1 MTSQLKFKCPSIEEN
16 GDECGRRFSTQK
28 ELETHI
34 KTRHPKLNNSKIEIK
49 ESKEEKEKKILD
61 NLFSQ
66 INSLEKYAETEGE
79 NFHKKLD
86 LPELPNYDDLIGL
99 NDDYEEDEK
108 EENINLSNEKNE
120 NENENENL
128 NNENDLKE
136 ENERPKS
143 LISNKIIS
151 EKLYNGEEIRN
162 NIKDNKIIEISEEM
176 IFENQNTDNY
186 DDIIEI
192 DLSRKNIASFMNNR
206 KISFEKLEELTKI
219 NLSYNW
225 ISYSYDLRFFKKL
238 KIVELNDN
246 VINEISFVESL
257 PDLEYL
263 NVENNQINSIT
274 SLNQCPKLKVL
285 KIQLNK
291 LEYQNSTMRTLQNL
305 INLNE
310 LTIKD
315 NPFIDEMFQYKNL
328 FIHKY
333 KNLQMLDNEKITEK
347 EREQA
352 EQFVIE
358 NNPIY
363 KSTTNRPMSSRITI
377 KNHNNLINLNNKNE
391 NNDLFEEEN
400 EEDDN
405 NNNINI
411 NYSQTQ
417 VGFKKN
423 NNQFIHSQSLNNSK
437 IPIYDPNLNDIKL
450 LQKQNKELFNI
461 VNKQNEEIENLKNII
476 KTLKNNNKEDIEK
489 IKLKE
494 ELTTLK
500 KEYKELLDKT
510 MSTNNSTNKSNTI
523 TSQNYK
529 NEEEEENNED
539 DDDMDYDELLRK
551 SYQDFAQINK
561 DLEKLKKESDN
572 NQVINPMSN
581 RPKININNNNKP
593 KIMINPNSNNY
604 LNNININNNVNNNK
618 NVLNNPNSPIKI
630 HSEKLNPVVIKKDIS
645 NRPVIIKNPKSN
657 PVVLSNINKGNSGK
671 VLINPKKK

>member
-1 MTSQLKFKCPSIEEN
+1 MTSQLKFKCPNVEEN

-34 KTRHPKLNNSKIEIK
+34 KTRHPKLQISKVETK
-49 ESKEEKEKKILD
+49 ELKEEKEKKILD

-66 INSLEKYAETEGE
+66 INSLEKYAETQGE
-79 NFHKKLD
+79 NFHKQLD

-120 NENENENL
+120 NEDLKNETNENNENEFD
-128 NNENDLKE
+128 EI
-136 ENERPKS
+136 NERPKS
-143 LISNKIIS
+143 LINNKIIS
-151 EKLYNGEEIRN
+151 EKLYNGEEIRS

-192 DLSRKNIASFMNNR
+192 DFSRKNIASFMNNR
-206 KISFEKLEELTKI
+206 KVSFENLEELTKI

-225 ISYSYDLRFFKKL
+225 ISYSYDLRFFRKL

-257 PDLEYL
+257 PELEYL

-285 KIQLNK
+285 KLHLNK

-333 KNLQMLDNEKITEK
+333 KNLQILDNEKITDK

-377 KNHNNLINLNNKNE
+377 KNHNNLINQNNKSE

-417 VGFKKN
+417 IGFKKN
-423 NNQFIHSQSLNNSK
+423 NNQFINNQNLNEPK
-437 IPIYDPNLNDIKL
+437 KVIYDPNLNDVKS
-450 LQKQNKELFNI
+450 LQKQNKELFDI

-500 KEYKELLDKT
+500 KEYKDLLDKT

-529 NEEEEENNED
+529 NEEEDENIE

-561 DLEKLKKESDN
+561 ELEKLKKETDN

-593 KIMINPNSNNY
+593 KIMINPSSNTQLSNN
-604 LNNININNNVNNNK
+604 NNNINNNK
-618 NVLNNPNSPIKI
+618 TILNNPNSPIKV

-645 NRPVIIKNPKSN
+645 NRPVIIKNPKNN
-657 PVVLSNINKGNSGK
+657 PIILTNINKGNSGK
-671 VLINPKKK
+671 VVINPKKK

>member
-1 MTSQLKFKCPSIEEN
+1 MTSQLKFKCPNVEEN

-34 KTRHPKLNNSKIEIK
+34 KTRHPKLQISKVETK
-49 ESKEEKEKKILD
+49 ELKEEKEKKILD

-66 INSLEKYAETEGE
+66 INSLEKYAETQGE
-79 NFHKKLD
+79 NFHKQLD

-120 NENENENL
+120 NEDLKNETNENNENEFD
-128 NNENDLKE
+128 EI
-136 ENERPKS
+136 NERPKS
-143 LISNKIIS
+143 LINNKIIS
-151 EKLYNGEEIRN
+151 EKLYNGEEIRS

-192 DLSRKNIASFMNNR
+192 DFSRKNIASFMNNR
-206 KISFEKLEELTKI
+206 KVSFENLEELTKI

-257 PDLEYL
+257 PELEYL

-285 KIQLNK
+285 KLHLNK

-333 KNLQMLDNEKITEK
+333 KNLQILDNEKITDK

-377 KNHNNLINLNNKNE
+377 KNHNNLINQNNKSE

-417 VGFKKN
+417 IGFKKN
-423 NNQFIHSQSLNNSK
+423 NNQFINNQNLNEPK
-437 IPIYDPNLNDIKL
+437 KVIYDPNLNDVKS
-450 LQKQNKELFNI
+450 LQKQNKELFDI

-500 KEYKELLDKT
+500 KEYKDLLDKT

-529 NEEEEENNED
+529 NEEEDENIE

-561 DLEKLKKESDN
+561 ELEKLKKETDN

-593 KIMINPNSNNY
+593 KIMINSSSNTQLSNN
-604 LNNININNNVNNNK
+604 NNNINNNK
-618 NVLNNPNSPIKI
+618 TILNNPNSPIKV

-645 NRPVIIKNPKSN
+645 NRPVIIKNPKNN
-657 PVVLSNINKGNSGK
+657 PIILTNINKGNSGK
-671 VLINPKKK
+671 VVINPKKK

>member
-1 MTSQLKFKCPSIEEN
+1 MTSQLKFKCPNIEEN

-34 KTRHPKLNNSKIEIK
+34 KTRHPKLQNSKIEIK
-49 ESKEEKEKKILD
+49 DLKEEKEKKLLD

-66 INSLEKYAETEGE
+66 INSLEKFAETQGE
-79 NFHKKLD
+79 NFHKQLD

-108 EENINLSNEKNE
+108 EEKNNLSNEKNE
-120 NENENENL
+120 NENLNNDNIENDENEL
-128 NNENDLKE
+128 NEI
-136 ENERPKS
+136 NERPKS
-143 LISNKIIS
+143 LINNKILS
-151 EKLYNGEEIRN
+151 EKLYNGEEIRS

-192 DLSRKNIASFMNNR
+192 DFSRKNIASFMNNR
-206 KISFEKLEELTKI
+206 KVSFENLEELTKI

-285 KIQLNK
+285 KLHLNK
-291 LEYQNSTMRTLQNL
+291 IEYQNSTMRTLQNL

-333 KNLQMLDNEKITEK
+333 KNLQILDNEKITDK

-377 KNHNNLINLNNKNE
+377 KNHNNLVNQNNKNE
-391 NNDLFEEEN
+391 NNALFEEEN
-400 EEDDN
+400 EKDD

-423 NNQFIHSQSLNNSK
+423 NNQIINSQNVNNPK
-437 IPIYDPNLNDIKL
+437 NLIYDPNLNDVKS
-450 LQKQNKELFNI
+450 LQKQNKELFDI
-461 VNKQNEEIENLKNII
+461 VNQQNEEIENLKNII

-523 TSQNYK
+523 TSQIYK
-529 NEEEEENNED
+529 NEEEDENNED

-593 KIMINPNSNNY
+593 KIMINPSTNNQ
-604 LNNININNNVNNNK
+604 LSNVNNNK
-618 NVLNNPNSPIKI
+618 AILNNPNSPIKV

-645 NRPVIIKNPKSN
+645 TRPVIIKNPKNN
-657 PVVLSNINKGNSGK
+657 PVILTNINKGNSGK
-671 VLINPKKK
+671 VIINPKKK

>member
-1 MTSQLKFKCPSIEEN
+1 MTSQLKFKCPNVEEN

-34 KTRHPKLNNSKIEIK
+34 KTRHPKLQNSKIEIK
-49 ESKEEKEKKILD
+49 DLKEEKEKKLLD

-66 INSLEKYAETEGE
+66 INSLEKFAETQGE
-79 NFHKKLD
+79 NFHKQLD

-120 NENENENL
+120 NEDLKNETNENNENEFD
-128 NNENDLKE
+128 EI
-136 ENERPKS
+136 NERPKS
-143 LISNKIIS
+143 LINNKIIS
-151 EKLYNGEEIRN
+151 EKLYNGEEIRS

-192 DLSRKNIASFMNNR
+192 DFSRKNIASFMNNR
-206 KISFEKLEELTKI
+206 KVSFENLEELTKI

-285 KIQLNK
+285 KLHLNK
-291 LEYQNSTMRTLQNL
+291 IEYQNSTMRTLQNL

-333 KNLQMLDNEKITEK
+333 KNLQILDNEKITDK

-377 KNHNNLINLNNKNE
+377 KNHNNLVNQNNKNE
-391 NNDLFEEEN
+391 INELFEEEN
-400 EEDDN
+400 EEDD

-423 NNQFIHSQSLNNSK
+423 NNQIINSQNVNNPK
-437 IPIYDPNLNDIKL
+437 NLIYDPNLNDVKS
-450 LQKQNKELFNI
+450 LQKQNKELFDI
-461 VNKQNEEIENLKNII
+461 VNQQNEEIENLKNII

-523 TSQNYK
+523 TSQIYK
-529 NEEEEENNED
+529 NEEEDENNED

-593 KIMINPNSNNY
+593 KIMINPSTNNQ
-604 LNNININNNVNNNK
+604 LSNVNNNK
-618 NVLNNPNSPIKI
+618 AILNNPNSPIKV
-630 HSEKLNPVVIKKDIS
+630 HSEKLNQKLNPVVIKKDIS
-645 NRPVIIKNPKSN
+645 TRPVIIKNPKNN
-657 PVVLSNINKGNSGK
+657 PVILTNINKGNSGK
-671 VLINPKKK
+671 VIINPKKK

>member
-1 MTSQLKFKCPSIEEN
+1 MTSQLKFKCPNIDEN

-34 KTRHPKLNNSKIEIK
+34 KTRHPKLQNSKIEIK
-49 ESKEEKEKKILD
+49 DLKEEKEKKILD

-66 INSLEKYAETEGE
+66 INSLEKFAETQGE
-79 NFHKKLD
+79 NFHKQLD

-120 NENENENL
+120 NEKLNNDNNENNENEL
-128 NNENDLKE
+128 NEI
-136 ENERPKS
+136 NERPKS
-143 LISNKIIS
+143 LINNKILS
-151 EKLYNGEEIRN
+151 EKLYNGEEIRS

-192 DLSRKNIASFMNNR
+192 DFSRKNIASFMNNR

-285 KIQLNK
+285 KLHLNK
-291 LEYQNSTMRTLQNL
+291 IEYQNSTMRTLQNL
-305 INLNE
+305 IHLNE

-333 KNLQMLDNEKITEK
+333 KNLQILDNEKITDK

-377 KNHNNLINLNNKNE
+377 KNHNNLVNQNNKNE
-391 NNDLFEEEN
+391 NNALFEEEN
-400 EEDDN
+400 EEDD

-423 NNQFIHSQSLNNSK
+423 NNQIINSQNVNNPK
-437 IPIYDPNLNDIKL
+437 NLIYDPNLNDVKT
-450 LQKQNKELFNI
+450 LQKQNKELFDI
-461 VNKQNEEIENLKNII
+461 VNQQNEEIENLKNII

-523 TSQNYK
+523 TSQIYK
-529 NEEEEENNED
+529 NEEEDENNED

-593 KIMINPNSNNY
+593 KIMINPSSNNQ
-604 LNNININNNVNNNK
+604 LSNVNNNNNK
-618 NVLNNPNSPIKI
+618 TILNNPNSPIKV

-645 NRPVIIKNPKSN
+645 NRPVIIKNPKNN
-657 PVVLSNINKGNSGK
+657 PVILTNITKGNSGK
-671 VLINPKKK
+671 VIINPKKK

>member
-1 MTSQLKFKCPSIEEN
+1 MTSQLKFKCPNVEEN

-34 KTRHPKLNNSKIEIK
+34 KTRHPKLQISKVETK
-49 ESKEEKEKKILD
+49 ELKEEKEKKILD

-66 INSLEKYAETEGE
+66 INSLEKYAETQGE
-79 NFHKKLD
+79 NFHKQLD

-120 NENENENL
+120 NEKLNNDNNENNENEL
-128 NNENDLKE
+128 NEI
-136 ENERPKS
+136 NERPKS
-143 LISNKIIS
+143 LINNKIIS
-151 EKLYNGEEIRN
+151 EKLYNGEEIRS

-192 DLSRKNIASFMNNR
+192 DFSRKNIASFMNNR
-206 KISFEKLEELTKI
+206 KVSFENLEELTKI

-225 ISYSYDLRFFKKL
+225 ISYSYDLRFFRKL

-257 PDLEYL
+257 PELEYL

-285 KIQLNK
+285 KLHLNK

-333 KNLQMLDNEKITEK
+333 KNLQILDNEKITDK

-377 KNHNNLINLNNKNE
+377 KNHNNLINQNNKSE

-417 VGFKKN
+417 IGFKKN
-423 NNQFIHSQSLNNSK
+423 NNQFINNQNLNEPK
-437 IPIYDPNLNDIKL
+437 KVIYDPNLNDVKS
-450 LQKQNKELFNI
+450 LQKQNKELFDI

-500 KEYKELLDKT
+500 KEYKDLLDKT

-529 NEEEEENNED
+529 NEEEDENIE

-561 DLEKLKKESDN
+561 ELEKLKKETDN

-593 KIMINPNSNNY
+593 KIMINSSSNTQLSNN
-604 LNNININNNVNNNK
+604 NNNINNNK
-618 NVLNNPNSPIKI
+618 TILNNPNSPIKV

-645 NRPVIIKNPKSN
+645 NRPVIIKNPKNN
-657 PVVLSNINKGNSGK
+657 PIILTNINKGNSGK
-671 VLINPKKK
+671 VVINPKKK